1 LITCPCTCLP
11 LLPGVLGKK
20 TLILEKE
27 EAIFKVDGCC
37 SLDTR
42 RPYGELGSVDN
53 IHCCGFIGFTSNIFK
68 IIPIFPGNGCSKGE
82 LVATIVSELKTRMK
96 SRGDTGQ
103 ITRAEDAMSE
113 IKEVKTEVADMRND
127 LKRLMKHLNVPSD
140 PPSSES
146 ISRI

>member
-1 LITCPCTCLP
+1 
-11 LLPGVLGKK
+11 
-20 TLILEKE
+20 
-27 EAIFKVDGCC
+27 
-37 SLDTR
+37 
-42 RPYGELGSVDN
+42 
-53 IHCCGFIGFTSNIFK
+53 
-68 IIPIFPGNGCSKGE
+68 
-82 LVATIVSELKTRMK
+82 MK

-146 ISRI
+146 ISRIWIDKISKFVKLRYVVDTNNVVVLF